1 MTKTS
6 DEKSSKLK
14 PYQMILL
21 SCLLAAFMII
31 NSNNV
36 NYNRDLAKLNKEKGE
51 LFDRIINTRRLSG
64 SSSQTYSAEICAR
77 GSDDLKE
84 YYQKGDPKI
93 IDIDPHKSIECEEKD
108 ETYMKALIN
117 IVRTIADDTEEDSD
131 ADTHSGSAPAPDDG
145 SGDGTGG
152 DGTGGHRRNLRNLG
166 GVSDIDQQDLTDYA
180 MRFLPM
186 AVFLVF
192 GILSIFG
199 WIFCCICC
207 CCDCCCCCCLKKT
220 SCKVPCFIFTYVFYG
235 LVVAI
240 SIYGLV
246 QSNKIFV
253 GLADTECSVL
263 KFFEQVLHGEMKQDL
278 PRWAGIEEI
287 KTILSGI
294 SGSISSLGHDTYA
307 SLHGEYGTLY
317 TLRTNFIDQ
326 MHTIHE
332 KFINDDGTFKEPYI
346 KTYSQPNDILSGKY
360 VYDIVYNFGKYE
372 NNEYTPNSFLYLWDR
387 EFSTIDN
394 EAYGYI
400 QTADGDFQDI
410 LDQNLGPI
418 QTKLSD
424 GQNKLDDLTGP
435 FTDAND
441 EIGKIFSNSSESIDK
456 YGKMSVK
463 ILFGGLMAMN
473 VSLAALM
480 LLICM
485 FSGKS
490 CTSCCC
496 CRCLFKFCTHILWN
510 ILALLMILTFI
521 IGSIIAFVGRLGGDT
536 MGLISYIISIDNFNS
551 SNSLIIHR
559 LNKASDY
566 IYTCIHGN
574 GNIAE
579 QLGLGNSLNSFTSIN
594 NLENNI
600 INARDSFT
608 NIINTL
614 GTYNLIKD
622 LLEMQESYTQTISM
636 YPKEYLEPNNEK
648 IIITYNYT
656 LDKINNILKNK
667 NQKDKWSN
675 YSVTSP
681 STCVNDPQGSFY
693 HPSKCKPYLNNDYY
707 QQSGYEEYDKYAKII
722 SDLDGFVNYAKEMSN
737 NGDPTK
743 ADSVAFVLDF
753 LYDKYHNY
761 LTEYIRILNLFLG
774 SIQSITQIISPFIG
788 NGEAFSF
795 LNGKFIGINL
805 RIILKYFKHSLG
817 GDFFTVGICLC
828 VVGLSLILSIS
839 STIILIV
846 IINIGL
852 KEAIEQNKM
861 LNNPGIAV
869 SQFEGVPNMPK
880 PPY

>member
-14 PYQMILL
+14 PYHMILL

-51 LFDRIINTRRLSG
+51 LFDRIIKTRRLSS

-84 YYQKGDPKI
+84 YYQTGDSKI
-93 IDIDPHKSIECEEKD
+93 IDIDPNESIKCEDKD

-117 IVRTIADDTEEDSD
+117 IVRTMADDTEEESD
-131 ADTHSGSAPAPDDG
+131 D
-145 SGDGTGG
+145 TGG
-152 DGTGGHRRNLRNLG
+152 RRNLRNLG
-166 GVSDIDQQDLTDYA
+166 GVSDIDQQDLTDYG

-235 LVVAI
+235 LVVGI
-240 SIYGLV
+240 SLYGLI

-253 GLADTECSVL
+253 GLADTECSIL
-263 KFFEQVLHGEMKQDL
+263 KFFEQVLNGEIKQSL

-287 KTILSGI
+287 KTILANIKTSLSSLDNEEVKNELKCKFDNTESECTSYSNGLKQI
-294 SGSISSLGHDTYA
+294 RNGFILDIQSFGNKFYESGSYKDPYK
-307 SLHGEYGTLY
+307 YQ
-317 TLRTNFIDQ
+317 TN
-326 MHTIHE
+326 
-332 KFINDDGTFKEPYI
+332 
-346 KTYSQPNDILSGKY
+346 Y
-360 VYDIVYNFGKYE
+360 VYDVVFGLGTYDSSQGF
-372 NNEYTPNSFLYLWDR
+372 TPSKSYLYLWNK
-387 EFSTIDN
+387 EFSTIDGL
-394 EAYGYI
+394 AYDYL
-400 QTADGDFQDI
+400 QNTKDDFDEI
-410 LDQNLGPI
+410 LGPEI
-418 QTKLSD
+418 DDIKDALDD
-424 GQNKLDDLTGP
+424 GAKNLDDLISP
-435 FTDAND
+435 FTDANN
-441 EIGKIFSNSSESIDK
+441 EIGKILSNFSESIDSN
-456 YGKMSVK
+456 GKMSVK

-510 ILALLMILTFI
+510 VLALLMILSFI
-521 IGSIIAFVGRLGGDT
+521 LGSLIALVGRFGGDA
-536 MGLISYIISIDNFNS
+536 MGLVSYIMSEDNFNGEK
-551 SNSLIIHR
+551 LIVDK
-559 LNKASDY
+559 LGEAKDY
-566 IYTCIHGN
+566 ISTCLHGD
-574 GNIAE
+574 GNIAKK
-579 QLGLGNSLNSFTSIN
+579 LNIGDDF
-594 NLENNI
+594 L
-600 INARDSFT
+600 DSFT
-608 NIINTL
+608 RINDVQNKIFDVRQKFYALQHSETT
-614 GTYNLIKD
+614 GSFLIKKLD
-622 LLEMQESYTQTISM
+622 NQLKYKEDITLINLEGGDSISANKLIEEINRIAGENGE
-636 YPKEYLEPNNEK
+636 KE
-648 IIITYNYT
+648 
-656 LDKINNILKNK
+656 
-667 NQKDKWSN
+667 KWSN
-675 YSVTSP
+675 TSTTEDQCKNSIPSEAIIYHPQYCQPKKAKSYHDIAGYDGTANLLYTIDQIVKYANGQNAEEILSP
-681 STCVNDPQGSFY
+681 SAPKLKGELTTLNSEYED
-693 HPSKCKPYLNNDYY
+693 YLEIYVQILDLYY
-707 QQSGYEEYDKYAKII
+707 GKIDTI
-722 SDLDGFVNYAKEMSN
+722 TKDIRPVI
-737 NGDPTK
+737 GD
-743 ADSVAFVLDF
+743 
-753 LYDKYHNY
+753 
-761 LTEYIRILNLFLG
+761 
-774 SIQSITQIISPFIG
+774 
-788 NGEAFSF
+788 GEAFSF

-805 RIILKYFKHSLG
+805 QIILKYLGNSLG

-861 LNNPGIAV
+861 INNPGTAV
-869 SQFEGVPNMPK
+869 SPFEGVPNMPK

>member
-51 LFDRIINTRRLSG
+51 LFDRIIKTRRLSS

-93 IDIDPHKSIECEEKD
+93 IDIDPNEGIKCEDKD

-117 IVRTIADDTEEDSD
+117 IVRTMADDTEEDSD
-131 ADTHSGSAPAPDDG
+131 
-145 SGDGTGG
+145 GG
-152 DGTGGHRRNLRNLG
+152 RRNLRNLG
-166 GVSDIDQQDLTDYA
+166 GVSDIDQQDLTDYG

-235 LVVAI
+235 LVVGI
-240 SIYGLV
+240 SLYGLI

-253 GLADTECSVL
+253 SLSDTECSIL
-263 KFFEQVLHGEMKQDL
+263 KFFEQVLNGEIKQSL
-278 PRWAGIEEI
+278 PRWAGIERIKGILFDI
-287 KTILSGI
+287 KTRVTSLSGDVHSQLNEKMNHEGTTI
-294 SGSISSLGHDTYA
+294 ENSGLIHAKELFTKYMKDVGYEFYEKT
-307 SLHGEYGTLY
+307 
-317 TLRTNFIDQ
+317 TNVYK
-326 MHTIHE
+326 T
-332 KFINDDGTFKEPYI
+332 PYI
-346 KTYSQPNDILSGKY
+346 YKTDYI
-360 VYDIVYNFGKYE
+360 YDMVYNFGMYIE
-372 NNEYTPNSFLYLWDR
+372 DSQGYRDPSYLFSWNE
-387 EFSTIDN
+387 EFSAIDGA
-394 EAYGYI
+394 AYGYLTNA
-400 QTADGDFQDI
+400 QTDFDNILGDSGLGTVTSA
-410 LDQNLGPI
+410 LDNGIKNLG
-418 QTKLSD
+418 
-424 GQNKLDDLTGP
+424 DLTSP
-435 FTDAND
+435 FTDANE
-441 EIGKIFSNSSESIDK
+441 EIGKLFSNFSESIDS

-463 ILFGGLMAMN
+463 IIFGGLMAMN
-473 VSLAALM
+473 LALAALM

-510 ILALLMILTFI
+510 VLALLMILSFI
-521 IGSIIAFVGRLGGDT
+521 FGSLIALLGRLGGDA
-536 MGLISYIISIDNFNS
+536 MGLVSYIMSKENFRGDKL
-551 SNSLIIHR
+551 LI
-559 LNKASDY
+559 NKLGDAQNY
-566 IYTCIHGN
+566 IYTCMHDD
-574 GNIAE
+574 GNIARE
-579 QLGLGNSLNSFTSIN
+579 LGLGTSLNSFTRIN
-594 NLENNI
+594 DLENKISNI
-600 INARDSFT
+600 INNFT
-608 NIINTL
+608 QAKGNKLTYGYIDKKFQDQKAYEEDISLINLNGGSISYFETIEEI
-614 GTYNLIKD
+614 NDI
-622 LLEMQESYTQTISM
+622 LEGKGK
-636 YPKEYLEPNNEK
+636 KER
-648 IIITYNYT
+648 
-656 LDKINNILKNK
+656 
-667 NQKDKWSN
+667 WS
-675 YSVTSP
+675 TSETAE
-681 STCVNDPQGSFY
+681 STCQTAPSAENIEY
-693 HPSKCKPYLNNDYY
+693 HSAKCKPKDILLYYGDNANNYPNYKEKADFLDYMDKVVIYSNDGDPHDTYFGGTTKRFIKVVEELRDNYDDYL
-707 QQSGYEEYDKYAKII
+707 SKYEE
-722 SDLDGFVNYAKEMSN
+722 
-737 NGDPTK
+737 
-743 ADSVAFVLDF
+743 VLTF
-753 LYDKYHNY
+753 
-761 LTEYIRILNLFLG
+761 FLG
-774 SIQSITQIISPFIG
+774 KIREITVVIRPFIG

-795 LNGKFIGINL
+795 INGKFIGINL
-805 RIILKYFKHSLG
+805 QIVLKYLKHSLG

-861 LNNPGIAV
+861 INNPGTAV
-869 SQFEGVPNMPK
+869 SPFEGVPNMPK